1 MFDDLAWRFA
11 IIYSFIFDFV
21 TLGLISIFAQLK
33 LKKNNKNYEGV
44 LFERML
50 CSINKN
56 KYDITKK
63 NSVFH
68 VSMCLCGSRS
78 HVTSKCVKKEKVAKF
93 HRAWRSNLCHSVW
106 NFLFITTKYRV
117 LIPIDKQTTE
127 NIEKNTTSTTK
138 CTGGERVGAEWGFL
152 PLKRWG
158 ILSFH
163 KLLDNQVVS
172 VWRNNV
178 KFSVCY
184 YSKEKRNARIITKI
198 LMIVFLSRLVKV
210 PNILCNPLFMY
221 ICY

>member
-1 MFDDLAWRFA
+1 MKEC
-11 IIYSFIFDFV
+11 FV
-21 TLGLISIFAQLK
+21 PSTKTNMISL
-33 LKKNNKNYEGV
+33 
-44 LFERML
+44 
-50 CSINKN
+50 
-56 KYDITKK
+56 KK

-117 LIPIDKQTTE
+117 LIPIDKQPKKTLKKTQHQQQNVLE
-127 NIEKNTTSTTK
+127 
-138 CTGGERVGAEWGFL
+138 GRGWGAEWGFL

>member
-1 MFDDLAWRFA
+1 MHTSFMFDDLAWRFA
-11 IIYSFIFDFV
+11 ISYSFIFDVV

-33 LKKNNKNYEGV
+33 LKKIIIRIIKEFFLKECFVPSTKTNMIS
-44 LFERML
+44 L
-50 CSINKN
+50 
-56 KYDITKK
+56 KK

-117 LIPIDKQTTE
+117 LIPIDKQTKE

-198 LMIVFLSRLVKV
+198 LMIGQSPKYSV
-210 PNILCNPLFMY
+210 
-221 ICY
+221 